1 MWCREKKGGGGVV
14 LALRVRPCSTR
25 QGIGPVEGD
34 TVTVRLNAP
43 PVEGKANKA
52 LVSLLAESLDI
63 AKSRIEIVSGARGR
77 NKVVSVEGLSPADV
91 MSRLKVSR

>member
-1 MWCREKKGGGGVV
+1 
-14 LALRVRPCSTR
+14 
-25 QGIGPVEGD
+25 VEGD